1 MLPLTEAAL
10 ATFILVMS
18 RITGIFLVEPFF
30 GSKTIPAQVKAALIM
45 VLSLS
50 LFPLVSIAT
59 DAAQINMVFI
69 LRIAYEVLIGVVIGF
84 LFLAIFLAVQAA
96 GSFIDLEMGFGL
108 SQAMDPTG
116 NVEST
121 ALSRLYYMLALVIFL
136 MANGEQLLVKAT
148 VVSFTVFPAG
158 SMVFPKT
165 LAPGVLNVLSDVML
179 MAVKVAGPVVGAL
192 FIADVVF
199 GVIARAVPQMNVFV
213 IGFPVK
219 IILGLV
225 AVMVTM
231 PLTVRVLQDL
241 FVQLERI
248 LSQALA

>member
-1 MLPLTEAAL
+1 
-10 ATFILVMS
+10 
-18 RITGIFLVEPFF
+18 
-30 GSKTIPAQVKAALIM
+30 
-45 VLSLS
+45 
-50 LFPLVSIAT
+50 
-59 DAAQINMVFI
+59 
-69 LRIAYEVLIGVVIGF
+69 
-84 LFLAIFLAVQAA
+84 
-96 GSFIDLEMGFGL
+96 
-108 SQAMDPTG
+108 
-116 NVEST
+116 
-121 ALSRLYYMLALVIFL
+121 
-136 MANGEQLLVKAT
+136 
-148 VVSFTVFPAG
+148 
-158 SMVFPKT
+158 MVFPKT